1 MAATCV
7 DHISWC
13 SSPVGEFDWKEAYN
27 LACVVHDSHL
37 YESFMGNWVWK
48 TIALPKIK
56 CFLWQGSHK
65 SIPAREVLDARGLVP
80 ISCPLCNA
88 EVESI
93 IHILRDCP
101 LAKEFWNS
109 FPIPIHSCTFYGTNL
124 LDWLRINCTN
134 YQVAVSG
141 ISWSILFPFG
151 VWCLW
156 LRRNIV
162 IFRNAKVQKSL
173 KEETLAKASEFAFLG
188 LNEMLQCTLAVI
200 QVQWYPPQMIGL
212 S

>member
-1 MAATCV
+1 MAATSV

-13 SSPVGEFDWKEAYN
+13 SSPDGEFDLKEAYN

-56 CFLWQGSHK
+56 CFLWQCIHK
-65 SIPAREVLDARGLVP
+65 SIPAREVLDARGLVVP

-124 LDWLRINCTN
+124 LDWL
-134 YQVAVSG
+134 
-141 ISWSILFPFG
+141 
-151 VWCLW
+151 
-156 LRRNIV
+156 
-162 IFRNAKVQKSL
+162 
-173 KEETLAKASEFAFLG
+173 
-188 LNEMLQCTLAVI
+188 
-200 QVQWYPPQMIGL
+200 
-212 S
+212 